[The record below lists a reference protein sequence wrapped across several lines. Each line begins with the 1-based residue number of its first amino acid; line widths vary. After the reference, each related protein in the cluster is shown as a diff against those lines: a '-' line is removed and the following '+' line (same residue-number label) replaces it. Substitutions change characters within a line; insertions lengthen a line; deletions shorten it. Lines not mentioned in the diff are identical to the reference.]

1 MNIIFLSLVSKYLS
15 IEDINYIKNNEF
27 NSGIYLEK
35 IFGYDKRYIN
45 AKFHYID
52 NYKKLQEKGEVIWC
66 DISSQNAKCVEY
78 RLKYSDTNIIKN
90 ANEGD
95 LLIIGVNKFGIVEIL
110 IISKDSNLFE
120 NISSILYSDE
130 QENNK
135 YILKNN
141 ISIDIHV

>member
-1 MNIIFLSLVSKYLS
+1 MSIIFLSLVSKYLS

-66 DISSQNAKCVEY
+66 DISNQNAKCVEY
-78 RLKYSDTNIIKN
+78 R
-90 ANEGD
+90 
-95 LLIIGVNKFGIVEIL
+95 
-110 IISKDSNLFE
+110 
-120 NISSILYSDE
+120 
-130 QENNK
+130 
-135 YILKNN
+135 
-141 ISIDIHV
+141 